1 MAPGRFGKR
10 ISNET
15 ERGSVS
21 GRLLRQLVRGSP
33 AEEREQ
39 NRAEEEV
46 RGDHDAT
53 HAVVAEATV
62 GKPAQDADSYAEQE
76 HGAADAGQQHEP
88 AAAKPGG
95 PAVNE
100 PVPRPP
106 PQLGRSVR

>member
-1 MAPGRFGKR
+1 MRPSVGRC
-10 ISNET
+10 
-15 ERGSVS
+15 RGAYS
-21 GRLLRQLVRGSP
+21 GSSFEGRQPR
-33 AEEREQ
+33 RENK
-39 NRAEEEV
+39 NRAEEDV

-95 PAVNE
+95 PAVHE
-100 PVPRPP
+100 PVRDRRP
-106 PQLGRSVR
+106 S